1 MDDPYPSLIFGLF
14 ALLLASV
21 LSAMMW
27 VLTASQWWQAKHLK
41 VAQTLNERIL
51 TYFSRQLLRLVLTL
65 KIAHYAALGV
75 AVLVLMQAANQWLQV
90 TLAPVHD
97 SFDIFLLGLMAL
109 LLAFVYVAFSS
120 VAIRG
125 FSEYSPNDLMN
136 LAALPLYTL
145 YLILYPV
152 VEIMRRWVLWQNQQN
167 ISSESKLAPFAVGL
181 HTWAMPLLSAQND
194 TTQSS
199 LSVQIYR
206 NALELPTLRVR
217 DCMIPRTEIA
227 AIDKSNDIEALAQKF
242 IETGYSKILVYE
254 ESIDNIVGYCHS
266 SELFK
271 KPQSIDQMLTT
282 VPSVP
287 ETMSAEDL
295 LLFFNKE
302 HRSIA
307 VVIDEFGGTAG
318 LICIEDVMEEIFG
331 EIKDE
336 HDEDTLEEKIVSDNT
351 YLLNARLEVYY
362 LNQKYD
368 WQIPEGDYETLG
380 GYILSV
386 YENIP
391 DVGTVVEAPP
401 FSFKIVSKTDARLH
415 LVEMTIL

>member
-14 ALLLASV
+14 ALLLAAV

-41 VAQTLNERIL
+41 VAQSLNERIL
-51 TYFSRQLLRLVLTL
+51 TYFSRHLLRLVLTI
-65 KIAHYAALGV
+65 KTAHYAALGA
-75 AVLVLMQAANQWLQV
+75 AVLAFMQTANQWLQI

-97 SFDIFLLGLMAL
+97 SLDIFLLGLMAL

-120 VAIRG
+120 LAIRG
-125 FSEYSPNDLMN
+125 FSEYAPNDFMN
-136 LAALPLYTL
+136 WAALPLYTL
-145 YLILYPV
+145 YLVLYPV
-152 VEIMRRWVLWQNQQN
+152 VELMRRWVLLQNKQN
-167 ISSESKLAPFAVGL
+167 ISPESKLAPLAVGL

-194 TTQSS
+194 TTQNS

-227 AIDKSNDIEALAQKF
+227 AIDKNNDVEALAQKF

-271 KPQSIDQMLTT
+271 KPKSIDQILTT

-336 HDEDTLEEKIVSDNT
+336 HDEDTLEEKALAENM

-380 GYILSV
+380 GYILSI

-401 FSFKIVSKTDARLH
+401 FSFKILGKTDARLH